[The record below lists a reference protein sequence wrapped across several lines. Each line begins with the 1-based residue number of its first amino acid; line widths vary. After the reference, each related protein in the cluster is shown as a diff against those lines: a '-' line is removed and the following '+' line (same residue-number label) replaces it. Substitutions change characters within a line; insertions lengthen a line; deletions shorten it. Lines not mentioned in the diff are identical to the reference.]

1 VVFLPEDSSFRSF
14 GVLKVPDAS
23 NPTDTQIGLEG
34 ELYPTYGF
42 SNETGPFSAYPDAKS
57 PFISMVL
64 WTGDLGLDSGKP
76 QSVYALDKAKLD
88 KVMKS
93 EKAQYRVDLPMGA
106 TKELPDGLGTVTF
119 DSIDR
124 FVKLQVSKTPAQW
137 VTLLGVILALIG
149 MLGSLFIRPRRI
161 WVRLRREGEGSL
173 AEVAGLDRSS
183 GGNLGAEL
191 DDLVADLAEQ
201 QGDRA

>member
-1 VVFLPEDSSFRSF
+1 LS
-14 GVLKVPDAS
+14 
-23 NPTDTQIGLEG
+23 
-34 ELYPTYGF
+34 
-42 SNETGPFSAYPDAKS
+42 
-57 PFISMVL
+57 
-64 WTGDLGLDSGKP
+64 
-76 QSVYALDKAKLD
+76 
-88 KVMKS
+88 
-93 EKAQYRVDLPMGA
+93 
-106 TKELPDGLGTVTF
+106 
-119 DSIDR
+119 
-124 FVKLQVSKTPAQW
+124 
-137 VTLLGVILALIG
+137 ILALIG